1 MLITD
6 LCNNQAI
13 VRLMH
18 DPGSWYVLSLLYKH
32 GRTLIEPGI
41 EFLFST
47 GFDTYDISY
56 RNNIHVE
63 LQTYYTSLVE

>member
-6 LCNNQAI
+6 LCNNQAV
-13 VRLMH
+13 VRIIH
-18 DPGSWYVLSLLYKH
+18 DTNSWYVLALIYEAGK
-32 GRTLIEPGI
+32 TLIEPGI

-47 GFDTYDISY
+47 GFNSYDISY
-56 RNNIHVE
+56 SNNIHVE